1 MISAAGGS
9 VPADEFLPNQ
19 ADALRTAGPYPVGLM
34 GLLATVSMLFAAF
47 TAAMLVRRTGNDWSQ
62 VHLPAILWAN
72 TAVLALSSAA
82 VEMARAA
89 VRREVSSATARWLA
103 LAGLLGVVFLG
114 GQIWAWKTLIAQDVF
129 LPTGPHAAF
138 FYMLS
143 GVHGL
148 HVIGGLVAL
157 QWSSHR
163 AHRGAYSGAH
173 HAGLTHTAIY
183 WHFVG
188 AVWAYLL
195 VLLLTL

>member
-1 MISAAGGS
+1 MTSAAGS
-9 VPADEFLPNQ
+9 TVPADDFLPNQ
-19 ADALRTAGPYPVGLM
+19 PEAWRTDGPYPVGLM
-34 GLLATVSMLFAAF
+34 GILATVSMLFAAF

-82 VEMARAA
+82 VETARAA
-89 VRREVSSATARWLA
+89 VRREASLATARWLA
-103 LAGLLGVVFLG
+103 LAGLLGALFLA
-114 GQIWAWKTLIAQDVF
+114 GQILAWKTLVVQDV
-129 LPTGPHAAF
+129 LLHTGPHAAF

-157 QWSSHR
+157 QWSSYR
-163 AHRGAYSGAH
+163 AHRGAYSSAR